1 MDLQRKPYRF
11 CTVVQIFK
19 ILSPCFGFFLL
30 SIQPVAVQ
38 SAPQKPAIIRDTD
51 VADGKET
58 EDVPA
63 AKEPNP
69 MLCEQ
74 NINIGNFYY
83 KKKNYEAAIRRY
95 LDAIEYQP
103 DSVRAYDALTRAYE
117 KSDQPAKA
125 IAAYRQFLDKQP
137 DSPKS
142 SEFRMRLAKL
152 EKGSTK

>member
-1 MDLQRKPYRF
+1 MDLQRNSCRF
-11 CTVVQIFK
+11 CAVVQIFK
-19 ILSPCFGFFLL
+19 ILSLSFGFFLL
-30 SIQPVAVQ
+30 LIQPVAAQ
-38 SAPQKPAIIRDTD
+38 STPRKPALIRDTD
-51 VADGKET
+51 VAEGKET
-58 EDVPA
+58 ADVPA

-74 NINIGNFYY
+74 NIDIGNFYY

-103 DSVRAYDALTRAYE
+103 DSVHAYDVLTRAYE

-125 IAAYRQFLDKQP
+125 IVAYKQFIEKNP

-142 SEFRMRLAKL
+142 PEFRVRLAKL
-152 EKGSTK
+152 EKSSAK